1 MIDFFIS
8 TLFNLMLYYLIATMI
23 AFGLIST
30 NGKFIAIH
38 KNIPVRK
45 DYIREVKFSILSLVI
60 FTTIAS
66 ILYQTKV
73 LDYTTLYYDISEY
86 GWTYY
91 IGIIPAMLLVYD
103 LYFYCTHRII
113 HHKKLFNI
121 VHLVHHKSKYVSPL
135 SALSMH
141 PIEAIINHG
150 YLVILLFTVPL
161 HTSHV
166 YIWVATTILY
176 TTYLHLGIEL
186 YNEKFLN
193 TKVGKLVYTATTHSE
208 HHTKFKGNYGFYT
221 LIWDKLF
228 KTIRT
233 KNV

>member
-8 TLFNLMLYYLIATMI
+8 TLFNLILYYFIATAV
-23 AFGLIST
+23 AFGLISM
-30 NGKFIAIH
+30 GDKFISIH
-38 KNIPVRK
+38 KNVPVRK
-45 DYIREVKFSILSLVI
+45 DYIREVKFSMLSLLI
-60 FTTIAS
+60 FTTIAT
-66 ILYQTKV
+66 ILYQTKI
-73 LDYTTLYYDISEY
+73 LDYTTLYYDVSEH
-86 GWTYY
+86 GWLYY
-91 IGIIPAMLLVYD
+91 IGIIPVMLLMYD
-103 LYFYCTHRII
+103 LYFYLTHRLMHDKRI
-113 HHKKLFNI
+113 FNV

-150 YLVILLFTVPL
+150 YLVILLFLIPM

-186 YNEKFLN
+186 YTDKFLSS
-193 TKVGKLVYTATTHSE
+193 KIGKYIYTATAHSE

-221 LIWDKLF
+221 LIWDKMF
-228 KTIRT
+228 KTIRA
-233 KNV
+233 KHA

>member
-1 MIDFFIS
+1 MCAFFFETFI
-8 TLFNLMLYYLIATMI
+8 NLVIYYLAATSI
-23 AFGLIST
+23 AFALIST
-30 NGKFIAIH
+30 NGRFKIIQ
-38 KNIPVRK
+38 KNIPVLK
-45 DYIREVKFSILSLVI
+45 DYYREVKFSILSLFI
-60 FTTIAS
+60 FTTIAT
-66 ILYQTKV
+66 ILYQTK
-73 LDYTTLYYDISEY
+73 LLNYTTLYYDVSQY
-86 GWTYY
+86 GLFYY
-91 IGIIPAMLLVYD
+91 ISIIPFMLLMYD
-103 LYFYCTHRII
+103 LYFYLTHRLI
-113 HHKKLFNI
+113 HDKRIFNI

-150 YLVILLFTVPL
+150 YLVILLFLIPM

-186 YNEKFLN
+186 YTDKFLSS
-193 TKVGKLVYTATTHSE
+193 KIGKYIYTATAHSE

-228 KTIRT
+228 KTRRA
-233 KNV
+233 